1 MKFALFML
9 NKLVKTIKNLD
20 LLNELGSLL
29 FVSQEVS
36 YKDSQLATASLRPFS
51 LHKIASQA

>member
-1 MKFALFML
+1 ML

-36 YKDSQLATASLRPFS
+36 YKDRQLATASLRPFS
-51 LHKIASQA
+51 LLKIASQP